1 MKSKIMGARMVP
13 LGKLLLFCCI
23 ALGLMTIC
31 SAAIAQETTP
41 GKNVSQ
47 GAEWDN
53 FASFGFSIPEQ
64 IDVVGDSKIEENYS
78 SGREL
83 AATMQLDGKVVGLH
97 ILYPCQAPERELE
110 RAELKPYLEAYDPIF
125 AQAAYNETVPGQ
137 VLLGQIGNQ
146 NFIAYQP
153 TNLTVALVM
162 MDVNMSASLTA
173 AFLDTLKINVNE
185 GITPPGNCPGSEQA
199 AVADT
204 TVGTTETATTTAVQ
218 ESPAI
223 NPTVKAKMT
232 AAEKM
237 KADRERIQAAMNA
250 ARKRL

>member
-1 MKSKIMGARMVP
+1 MGAKMAP
-13 LGKLLLFCCI
+13 LGKVLLFCCI

-31 SAAIAQETTP
+31 SAAIAQGTTT

-53 FASFGFSIPEQ
+53 YASFGFSIPEE
-64 IDVVGDSKIEENYS
+64 IEVVGDSKIEENYS

-83 AATMQLDGKVVGLH
+83 AATMLLDGKVVGLH
-97 ILYPCQAPERELE
+97 VLYPCQAPQRELE

-162 MDVNMSASLTA
+162 MDANMSASLTA

-199 AVADT
+199 ADT
-204 TVGTTETATTTAVQ
+204 TVDTTEAATTTAVQ
-218 ESPAI
+218 ENPAI
-223 NPTVKAKMT
+223 NPAVQEKMT

-250 ARKRL
+250 ARKKL